1 MILRD
6 HVKEGFKALISVE
19 PKYISRFGANIGS
32 TSGNTHAAGKEC
44 NEFKVQNKYTGIKK
58 TPT

>member
-44 NEFKVQNKYTGIKK
+44 NEFKSQR
-58 TPT
+58 